1 VAGFLGVLR
10 FLLPPIPSTAPHSS
24 SIIRGWYNRPNNARH
39 TKSVSPHPK
48 KQKRKHSRSNFMSCT
63 SFLYDIAVQNKE
75 LRAELVKPTFL
86 KHKFPSKRS
95 YTTMLYGS
103 VVGTA
108 TAYGLDDR
116 GVGVRVPVVKN
127 FHFSISSRPDLGSIQ
142 PPVQWVQGALFSRG
156 GGVKWQ
162 GRKVDHSTPTS
173 AEIKKTWTYTSTTPY
188 IFMAYCLIS

>member
-10 FLLPPIPSTAPHSS
+10 FLLPLIPSTAPHSS

-39 TKSVSPHPK
+39 TKSVSPHSK
-48 KQKRKHSRSNFMSCT
+48 KQTQKHSRSNFMSCT
-63 SFLYDIAVQNKE
+63 SFLYDIGDQNKE

-86 KHKFPSKRS
+86 KQKFPSIRN

-116 GVGVRVPVVKN
+116 GVGVRVPVESRI
-127 FHFSISSRPDLGSIQ
+127 FISLYRPDRLWGPTNLLSNGYRGVF
-142 PPVQWVQGALFSRG
+142 PREVGGKVAGA
-156 GGVKWQ
+156 
-162 GRKVDHSTPTS
+162 
-173 AEIKKTWTYTSTTPY
+173 
-188 IFMAYCLIS
+188 